1 MTNHEQWC
9 RAKAFEH
16 SDAAKRTRDHYEL
29 HRMAVPLECIGK
41 WFAVALIDGSS
52 DGVLYD
58 GKQDAVRH
66 QHHNEMYYAYVQI
79 NPGGMSICEAE
90 AFLKIHRDM
99 YDAGVR
105 LHDPAHPQG
114 GHSLIPALSAE
125 DQRSMRSSIRSRG
138 RTHPSGLLLP
148 GDR

>member
-1 MTNHEQWC
+1 MSNHALWC

-16 SDAAKRTRDHYEL
+16 SDAAKRTSDHYEL
-29 HRMAVPLECIGK
+29 HRIAMDVESIGK
-41 WFAVALIDGSS
+41 WFAVALIDGQS

-58 GKQDAVRH
+58 GKQAAVSH
-66 QHHNEMYYAYVQI
+66 QHHNEQYYAYVQI

-105 LHDPAHPQG
+105 LHDPAHSQG
-114 GHSLIPALSAE
+114 GHSLIPSLTTE
-125 DQRSMRSSIRSRG
+125 DMRSLRTSVRNRG
-138 RTHPSGLLLP
+138 RTRPSGLFIP
-148 GDR
+148 GDK